1 MRLMNIFALF
11 ALATAGVSS
20 RLHASMPTNAETI
33 EKQLQLA
40 LESEFLFQSGQF
52 NAAFDYY
59 RNRPIVELSAQ
70 ELQRSI
76 QIARVLGDAH
86 WLQIAA
92 SRPEIVKT
100 DDIES
105 MMQRFEMSVQN
116 KQFKQAARQWRA
128 LNRTG
133 PDDAGLLAARE
144 SIARLSV
151 SNREALEST
160 LSEYAVLKDLDSNER
175 FELFEYAYQWQMDE
189 TADSLKSGL
198 NSGSW
203 QSAMAELITDCID
216 GQPDTCIAKLK
227 TLSPDDLDG
236 VQRRSVLA
244 IAQGTGDSVQIQRW
258 LKYLTQDSAT
268 FYQRIV
274 GLSANPNP
282 SEAGLLKT
290 EIEINSRLSPQQRA
304 ALLGSLAEVRK
315 DWPAAESNYRE
326 VLAIEK
332 PGAAALRLP
341 IVLMQQNRRLESYA
355 ELKSVQDNSAFSDE
369 IRREAFRTEIKFNQI
384 LRVDEKVQNAAYQ
397 RALAFWP
404 EAQALRYQYAMHL
417 FNQKQTE
424 SALMQ
429 LQEVIK
435 QAPANADALNA
446 YGYTVVKDLGRP
458 KQGFRSIQ
466 TAFLLAPEQG
476 EILDSYGY
484 VLHRLGRNQEALPY
498 LQKAMK
504 LTPSAV
510 TAGHLAQVY
519 LQLGDAMQ
527 AQESLDKGLQL
538 DQKNAELLAL
548 KERML

>member
-1 MRLMNIFALF
+1 MRLMNIIALS
-11 ALATAGVSS
+11 ALSTSGFSVGLQAA
-20 RLHASMPTNAETI
+20 MPSNAEPI
-33 EKQLQLA
+33 DKQLQLA

-52 NAAFDYY
+52 SAAFDYY
-59 RNRPIVELSAQ
+59 RNRPLVDLSSQ
-70 ELQRSI
+70 ELLRSI
-76 QIARVLGDAH
+76 QIARVLGDAQ
-86 WLQIAA
+86 WLQHAA
-92 SRPEIVKT
+92 SVPESAAKE
-100 DDIES
+100 DIES
-105 MMQRFEMSVQN
+105 KVRRFEMSVQN
-116 KQFKQAARQWRA
+116 KRYPQAAKLWRD

-144 SIARLSV
+144 SIALLI
-151 SNREALEST
+151 SNNRNALEST
-160 LSEYAVLKDLDSNER
+160 LSEYADLQDLDSNEV

-189 TADSLKSGL
+189 TADELKSGL
-198 NSGSW
+198 KPGSW
-203 QSAMAELITDCID
+203 QASMAELIVDCID
-216 GQPDTCIAKLK
+216 GKADACVANLK
-227 TLSPDDLDG
+227 TLSPDDLDD

-244 IAQGTGDSVQIQRW
+244 IAQGTGDSIQIQRW

-274 GLSANPNP
+274 GLSGNPNP
-282 SEAGLLKT
+282 AEAELLKT
-290 EIEINSRLSPQQRA
+290 EIEANPVLSQHQRA
-304 ALLGSLAEVRK
+304 ALLGSLAEIRK
-315 DWPAAESNYRE
+315 DWPSAESNYRD
-326 VLAIEK
+326 VLAIEM
-332 PGAAALRLP
+332 PGSAALRLP
-341 IVLMQQNRRLESYA
+341 VVLMQQNRRQEAYA
-355 ELKSVQDNSAFSDE
+355 ELKSVQDNPVYSDE

-384 LRVDEKVQNAAYQ
+384 LRVDDHVQDAAYT

-429 LQEVIK
+429 LQAVIK

-446 YGYTVVKDLGRP
+446 YGYTVAKDLGRP
-458 KQGFRSIQ
+458 KQGFRSIEK
-466 TAFLLAPEQG
+466 AFLLAPEQG

-527 AQESLDKGLQL
+527 ALDSLDKGLQL
-538 DQKNAELLAL
+538 DRNNAELLAL

>member
-1 MRLMNIFALF
+1 MNIIALS
-11 ALATAGVSS
+11 ALSTSGFSVGLQAA
-20 RLHASMPTNAETI
+20 MPSNAEPI
-33 EKQLQLA
+33 DKQLQLA

-52 NAAFDYY
+52 SAAFDYY
-59 RNRPIVELSAQ
+59 RNRPLVDLSSQ
-70 ELQRSI
+70 ELLRSI
-76 QIARVLGDAH
+76 QIARVLGDAQ
-86 WLQIAA
+86 WLQHAA
-92 SRPEIVKT
+92 SVPESAAKE
-100 DDIES
+100 DIES
-105 MMQRFEMSVQN
+105 KVRRFEMSVQN
-116 KQFKQAARQWRA
+116 KRYPQAAKLWRD

-144 SIARLSV
+144 SIALLI
-151 SNREALEST
+151 SNNRNALEST
-160 LSEYAVLKDLDSNER
+160 LSEYADLQDLDSNEV

-189 TADSLKSGL
+189 TADELKSGL
-198 NSGSW
+198 KPGSW
-203 QSAMAELITDCID
+203 QASMAELIVDCID
-216 GQPDTCIAKLK
+216 GKADACVANLK
-227 TLSPDDLDG
+227 TLSPDDLDD

-244 IAQGTGDSVQIQRW
+244 IAQGTGDSIQIQRW

-274 GLSANPNP
+274 GLSGNPNP
-282 SEAGLLKT
+282 AEAELLKT
-290 EIEINSRLSPQQRA
+290 EIEANPVLSQHQRA
-304 ALLGSLAEVRK
+304 ALLGSLAEIRK
-315 DWPAAESNYRE
+315 DWPSAESNYRD
-326 VLAIEK
+326 VLAIEM
-332 PGAAALRLP
+332 PGSAALRLP
-341 IVLMQQNRRLESYA
+341 VVLMQQNRRQEAYA
-355 ELKSVQDNSAFSDE
+355 ELKSVQDNPVYSDE

-384 LRVDEKVQNAAYQ
+384 LRVDDHVQDAAYT

-429 LQEVIK
+429 LQAVIK

-446 YGYTVVKDLGRP
+446 YGYTVAKDLGRP
-458 KQGFRSIQ
+458 KQGFRSIEK
-466 TAFLLAPEQG
+466 AFLLAPEQG

-527 AQESLDKGLQL
+527 ALDSLDKGLQL
-538 DQKNAELLAL
+538 DRNNAELLAL

>member
-1 MRLMNIFALF
+1 MRLMNIIALF
-11 ALATAGVSS
+11 ALSSAGFSAG
-20 RLHASMPTNAETI
+20 LHASMPANAEPI
-33 EKQLQLA
+33 EKRLQLA

-52 NAAFDYY
+52 SAAFDYY
-59 RNRPIVELSAQ
+59 RNQPLVELSSQ

-76 QIARVLGDAH
+76 QIARVLGDAQ

-92 SRPEIVKT
+92 SIPANGEKN
-100 DDIES
+100 DIES
-105 MMQRFEMSVQN
+105 MMRRFEMSVQN
-116 KQFKQAARQWRA
+116 NQYQQAAKQWRA
-128 LNRTG
+128 LNRAG

-144 SIARLSV
+144 SIAMLNTG
-151 SNREALEST
+151 NRQALENT
-160 LSEYAVLKDLDSNER
+160 LSEYAVLRDLDSNER

-189 TADSLKSGL
+189 TAAKLKSGL
-198 NSGSW
+198 KPGSW
-203 QSAMAELITDCID
+203 QASMAELIMDCID
-216 GQPDTCIAKLK
+216 GQPDACIANLK

-274 GLSANPNP
+274 GLSGNPNP
-282 SEAGLLKT
+282 AEAELLKT
-290 EIEINSRLSPQQRA
+290 EIEANPAISQQQRA
-304 ALLGSLAEVRK
+304 ALLGSLAEIRK
-315 DWPAAESNYRE
+315 DWPAAESNYRD

-332 PGAAALRLP
+332 PGSAALRLP
-341 IVLMQQNRRLESYA
+341 VVLMQQNRRQEAYA
-355 ELKSVQDNSAFSDE
+355 ELKSVQDNSAYSDE

-384 LRVDEKVQNAAYQ
+384 LRVDDKVQNAAYQ

-417 FNQKQTE
+417 FTQNQTE

-429 LQEVIK
+429 LQAVIK

-446 YGYTVVKDLGRP
+446 YGYTVAKDLGRP

-476 EILDSYGY
+476 EILDSYGF

-519 LQLGDAMQ
+519 LQLGDATQ
-527 AQESLDKGLQL
+527 AKESVDKGLQL
-538 DQKNAELLAL
+538 DRSNAELLAL

>member
-1 MRLMNIFALF
+1 MRLMNIIALF
-11 ALATAGVSS
+11 ALSTAGFSAG
-20 RLHASMPTNAETI
+20 LQAAMPSNEEPI
-33 EKQLQLA
+33 DKQLQLA

-52 NAAFDYY
+52 SAAFDYY
-59 RNRPIVELSAQ
+59 RNRPMVELSSQ
-70 ELQRSI
+70 ELLRSI
-76 QIARVLGDAH
+76 QIARVLGDSQ
-86 WLQIAA
+86 WLQLAA
-92 SRPEIVKT
+92 SIPADAAKE
-100 DDIES
+100 DIES
-105 MMQRFEMSVQN
+105 KVQRFEMSVQN
-116 KQFKQAARQWRA
+116 KQYHQAAKLWRD

-144 SIARLSV
+144 SIALLIAN
-151 SNREALEST
+151 NRKALEST
-160 LSEYAVLKDLDSNER
+160 LSEYADLQDLDSNEG

-189 TADSLKSGL
+189 TADKLKSGL
-198 NSGSW
+198 KPGSW
-203 QSAMAELITDCID
+203 QTSMAELIDDCID
-216 GQPDTCIAKLK
+216 GKADECIANLK
-227 TLSPDDLDG
+227 TLSPDDLDDI
-236 VQRRSVLA
+236 QRRSVLA

-274 GLSANPNP
+274 GLSGNPNP
-282 SEAGLLKT
+282 AEAELLKT
-290 EIEINSRLSPQQRA
+290 EIEANPAISQQQRA
-304 ALLGSLAEVRK
+304 ALLGSLAEIRK
-315 DWPAAESNYRE
+315 DWPAAESNYRD

-332 PGAAALRLP
+332 PGSAALRLP
-341 IVLMQQNRRLESYA
+341 VVLMQQNRRQEAYA
-355 ELKSVQDNSAFSDE
+355 ELKSVQDNPAYSDE

-384 LRVDEKVQNAAYQ
+384 LRVDDKVQNAAYT

-404 EAQALRYQYAMHL
+404 DAQALRYQYAMHL

-424 SALMQ
+424 PALMQ
-429 LQEVIK
+429 LQAVIK

-446 YGYTVVKDLGRP
+446 YGYTVAKDLGRP
-458 KQGFRSIQ
+458 KQGFRSIEK
-466 TAFLLAPEQG
+466 AFLLAPEQG

-519 LQLGDAMQ
+519 MQLGDAIQ
-527 AQESLDKGLQL
+527 AQDSLDKGLQL
-538 DQKNAELLAL
+538 DRNNAELLAL